1 MVDLMSLSDQVD
13 KDFAIPPASS
23 AIEGSL
29 LIHWGGRRPFSHY
42 AGETP
47 SRS

>member
-1 MVDLMSLSDQVD
+1 MVDLMNLSDQVD
-13 KDFAIPPASS
+13 KDFS
-23 AIEGSL
+23 
-29 LIHWGGRRPFSHY
+29 LIHWGGRRPFSYY